1 MFSKKLLTG
10 FSILAL
16 TLSPTIACAHG
27 RNRDA
32 AAFFFLKSAAMSVP
46 QVIESVQKEE
56 SGQVISFR
64 IKTRE
69 DHPLQYEMKILKG
82 DKVVEAKVDPKT
94 GKVLKT
100 ESEGGLSHL
109 FGDRDKQ
116 PLQTKL
122 SLKDA
127 ITIVEKHYGS
137 QVLGGAL
144 QRGSEIPMFRIE
156 AANSN
161 GAFAVMVDANKG
173 ELFRAA
179 GRDRSGHHEEAD

>member
-1 MFSKKLLTG
+1 MKEV
-10 FSILAL
+10 
-16 TLSPTIACAHG
+16 
-27 RNRDA
+27 
-32 AAFFFLKSAAMSVP
+32 FLKNAAIGVP

-64 IKTRE
+64 IKTKE

-144 QRGSEIPMFRIE
+144 QRQRDSEIPMFRIE
-156 AANSN
+156 AANSD
-161 GAFAVMVDANKG
+161 GAFAVMVDANTG
-173 ELFRAA
+173 ELFRVA
-179 GRDRSGHHEEAD
+179 GRDRRGRHEEED